1 MPSTR
6 GPSLMAPIVSDDGS
20 VQAVAVPELDRTGP
34 PFWRH
39 HLAADPV
46 SAAWR
51 AGTALVVEV
60 APRPDGRW
68 PGARQWVAL
77 GPARHLGPLLAAL
90 AAERPPPDR
99 LSLEDVGVVPPWPH
113 EVAGHWTWMYADA
126 PPPDVP
132 SPPVVALDEARDAAR
147 LRALL
152 DAGHPESW
160 SRPGDG
166 QAEVWLGI
174 EDGAA
179 LVAAGCVLRRRTGA
193 GHLQGV
199 VTHPDHR
206 GRGLGRAVS
215 AALTRRA
222 QAGGSG
228 VATLGVY
235 AANAAAV
242 RTYLSLGYRAP
253 HTFRSGPVLRAGAH
267 PGRGS

>member
-1 MPSTR
+1 
-6 GPSLMAPIVSDDGS
+6 MASIVSDDGR
-20 VQAVAVPELDRTGP
+20 VHPVAVAELDRSGP

-46 SAAWR
+46 VAAWR
-51 AGTALVVEV
+51 SGAALVVEV
-60 APRPDGRW
+60 APRAGGRW
-68 PGARQWVAL
+68 PGASQWVAL
-77 GPARHLGPLLAAL
+77 GPAADLGPLLAAL

-99 LSLEDVGVVPPWPH
+99 LSLEDVAVVPPWPH

-126 PPPDVP
+126 PPPAVP
-132 SPPVVALDEARDAAR
+132 SPPVVDVDEEADAAR
-147 LRALL
+147 LAALL

-166 QAEVWLGI
+166 QAEAWLGI
-174 EDGAA
+174 ADGPD
-179 LVAAGCVLRRRTGA
+179 LVAAGCVIRRGTGA

-199 VTHPDHR
+199 VTHPRHR

-215 AALTRRA
+215 AALTLRA

-235 AANAAAV
+235 AANTAAV

-253 HTFRSGPVLRAGAH
+253 HTFRSGPVLS
-267 PGRGS
+267 PVRGS